1 MGSIACYLVPLES
14 VPCARSNG
22 SLTARLPNRCVSA
35 ARRQKRLLTHMTTLL
50 DMYLGDLKMQR
61 MNRKKMHAL
70 PVRMRYTTRFVA
82 KPARFVL
89 FEAWVKHML

>member
-1 MGSIACYLVPLES
+1 
-14 VPCARSNG
+14 
-22 SLTARLPNRCVSA
+22 
-35 ARRQKRLLTHMTTLL
+35 MTTLL

-61 MNRKKMHAL
+61 MNSKKIHAL